1 MLIVPQMSLAY
12 GSDRENILTSCG
24 SFIDDLGYEWRILEL
39 EADPLIITEPEKD
52 QTIQLSFDVIFAPP
66 FEGGNNNLRVDYAI
80 EDGGGLDGAT
90 LDEDYSCDNSC
101 NGTLSFG
108 RYDRTRSVIVNVIGD
123 GVDEDDET
131 LKLTLFNPNC
141 DSWLRTSATIR
152 RATINIDPA
161 FEVLEGGNTNIP
173 ITLDSSPI
181 EQVKVDYIISDSDSE
196 LKPDPTEYSISPYN
210 DCGSLYFE
218 PGVTERKI
226 IVTAK
231 EDNEFEQEEDFEVIL
246 YNPQGADLNTESA
259 TVSIINNTPLRQL
272 KVEANPPIVTEPE
285 NGTEIQL
292 PFDVSLDGQEAAPDQ
307 EITVDYAI
315 EGGDGLYGATLNE
328 DYSCENS
335 CNGTLTFSPGVKQNS
350 VIVNVIGDDVYE
362 DDETLRLTLSNPKPL
377 GAIAENLS
385 KMSATSIINNN
396 TPLRQ
401 LKVEANPPIVTEPE
415 NGTEIQ
421 LPFDVSLDG
430 QEAAPDQEITVDYA
444 IEGGDGLYGATLN
457 EDYSCE
463 NSCNGTLTFS
473 PGEKQNS
480 VIVNVIGDDV
490 YEENPET
497 LKLTLSNPKPLGAID
512 ENLSEMS
519 ATALIS
525 ENGDRPMAY
534 IANAEGVEGE
544 QISMEVGLT
553 KAINTE
559 IQIGYSTDDGDAQAG
574 EDFTDIPP
582 QQYSLQFQPGEIS
595 QTISVETI
603 DDALPEDDEIFYVIL
618 SDIQDVGVTVPVASV
633 EIRDNDSGQNPEFHT
648 TVNVRGSSA
657 IENTRSGNVEFILYL
672 NAPIDE
678 EVTVNYQTRNGS
690 ARAGSDYEEK
700 SDQCIFEK
708 DNLECSVTVKII
720 NDPNEEGDEYFFL
733 KVLDSNSSS
742 VVVFDDTLA
751 KAEIIDDDD

>member
-1 MLIVPQMSLAY
+1 
-12 GSDRENILTSCG
+12 
-24 SFIDDLGYEWRILEL
+24 
-39 EADPLIITEPEKD
+39 
-52 QTIQLSFDVIFAPP
+52 
-66 FEGGNNNLRVDYAI
+66 
-80 EDGGGLDGAT
+80 
-90 LDEDYSCDNSC
+90 
-101 NGTLSFG
+101 
-108 RYDRTRSVIVNVIGD
+108 
-123 GVDEDDET
+123 
-131 LKLTLFNPNC
+131 
-141 DSWLRTSATIR
+141 
-152 RATINIDPA
+152 
-161 FEVLEGGNTNIP
+161 
-173 ITLDSSPI
+173 
-181 EQVKVDYIISDSDSE
+181 
-196 LKPDPTEYSISPYN
+196 
-210 DCGSLYFE
+210 
-218 PGVTERKI
+218 
-226 IVTAK
+226 
-231 EDNEFEQEEDFEVIL
+231 
-246 YNPQGADLNTESA
+246 
-259 TVSIINNTPLRQL
+259 
-272 KVEANPPIVTEPE
+272 
-285 NGTEIQL
+285 
-292 PFDVSLDGQEAAPDQ
+292 
-307 EITVDYAI
+307 
-315 EGGDGLYGATLNE
+315 
-328 DYSCENS
+328 
-335 CNGTLTFSPGVKQNS
+335 
-350 VIVNVIGDDVYE
+350 
-362 DDETLRLTLSNPKPL
+362 
-377 GAIAENLS
+377 
-385 KMSATSIINNN
+385 
-396 TPLRQ
+396 
-401 LKVEANPPIVTEPE
+401 
-415 NGTEIQ
+415 TEIQ

-534 IANAEGVEGE
+534 IANVEGVEGE

-618 SDIQDVGVTVPVASV
+618 SNIQGVGVTVPSAKVK
-633 EIRDNDSGQNPEFHT
+633 ILDNDSAQNPEFHT

-678 EVTVNYQTRNGS
+678 EVTVNYKTRNGS
-690 ARAGSDYEEK
+690 AEAGSDYEEK

-708 DNLECSVTVKII
+708 DDLECSVTVDLI
-720 NDPNEEGDEYFFL
+720 NDSNEEGDEYFFL